1 MRFYFNHKLI
11 GFIFL
16 VILGSHNY
24 GHLYAQ
30 KHTGIELSE
39 KEKKERFAEVYNKCN
54 FDHVDSALNC
64 SHGLL
69 NLAEE
74 LKYEDGIIKACRE
87 LGYSYTTKSMLDSA
101 RHYIHLGLKLSSENH
116 KKLMQGELY
125 ETMART
131 FRKEMRADSMRYYL
145 TLAKNIA
152 EENSY
157 EKLLSGVHN
166 EYANYYSNTAQ
177 NDSAL
182 YHYLIALE
190 IHEKE
195 NDSLNIATSL
205 ANIGKIYVTEEDY
218 DDALRVL
225 RKSNNILRRIG
236 KTNIIPNNLN
246 NMGVVY
252 DRRQQFDSALI
263 VYKEAHR
270 LKKETAN
277 TASLAIS
284 FFNLGSLSI
293 SMENYQEAAQYID
306 SSMQICENMGIEPG
320 FAYNYSGL
328 GELYF
333 KQKEYDK
340 AIEYLIKGIDKAQKF
355 KLNDVV
361 NENMQ
366 KLAVTYYETGQY
378 KLAYETLDRYVEL
391 RDSIRTLDAEE
402 RINILQTRFNSKQKE
417 NKILQQQVALQNKES
432 AIQKAKLQK
441 QRFQI
446 IIATGI
452 IIIIIIAFFYFR
464 SRRHIKKLSE
474 QSMII
479 QHKNEE
485 LKELNDF
492 RTNMISTMVHDLK
505 TPLNTIIGLSDL
517 GPDSEGVKY
526 IHKAGYNM
534 LTLVNNILDVQKQEE
549 VGLRVDFKSVNPRE
563 LIHFA
568 LKDLKN
574 EVELKNQTIKV
585 ISDEVMVKADEH
597 LVHRVLVN
605 LLTNAI
611 KYSPDD
617 STIEVYS
624 KYMPDKHVVEFAVID
639 QGRGIDP
646 DRIDMVFNKF
656 SSDKNSALSYSS
668 GIGLYFCKIAVEQMQ
683 GDIGVENSGAGLK
696 AWFTLKPVLSEQK
709 SEASGQ

>member
-1 MRFYFNHKLI
+1 MRCFFNHKLI

-30 KHTGIELSE
+30 NHTGIELSE

-64 SHGLL
+64 SQELL
-69 NLAEE
+69 DLAKE
-74 LKYEDGIIKACRE
+74 LNYKDGIIKACRE

-152 EENSY
+152 EENAY
-157 EKLLSGVHN
+157 QKLLSGVHN

-190 IHEKE
+190 IHEKH

-366 KLAVTYYETGQY
+366 TLAVTYYETGQY

-464 SRRHIKKLSE
+464 SRHHIKKLRE

-485 LKELNDF
+485 LKKLNDF

-505 TPLNTIIGLSDL
+505 TPLNTVIGLSDL
-517 GPDSEGVKY
+517 GPDSEGIKY
-526 IHKAGYNM
+526 IHKAGHNM

-549 VGLRVDFKSVNPRE
+549 VGLKAVFETLDPQHVIKAAVR
-563 LIHFA
+563 
-568 LKDLKN
+568 DLKN
-574 EVELKNQTIKV
+574 EVELKNQTVKV
-585 ISDEVMVKADEH
+585 SSDNTKVRADEQ
-597 LVHRVLVN
+597 LVHRVMIN
-605 LLTNAI
+605 LLGNAI

-617 STIEVYS
+617 SVIHVNS
-624 KYMPDKHVVEFAVID
+624 KYLPDKKMVEFSICD
-639 QGRGIDP
+639 QGRGIESE
-646 DRIDMVFNKF
+646 RIDEVFEKF
-656 SSDKNSALSYSS
+656 STDNDSALTYSS
-668 GIGLYFCKIAVEQMQ
+668 GIGLYFCKLAVNRME
-683 GDIGVENSGAGLK
+683 GDIGVENIGEGLK
-696 AWFTLKPVLSEQK
+696 AWFTLKPELKEPESSTTDQ
-709 SEASGQ
+709 